1 MMTFRCSLSIF
12 LLMRSGDANGRR
24 LRTFDRLRLDLNQ
37 SKRLRA
43 AVDFKVFRRGKARLN

>member
-1 MMTFRCSLSIF
+1 MMIFRCSLSIF
-12 LLMRSGDANGRR
+12 LLMRSSDANGRR

-43 AVDFKVFRRGKARLN
+43 AVDFKVFRRG